1 MNRKK
6 LISAVDNALMRHTAS
21 IRAKESDVIAS
32 VASPVTH
39 PSQTK
44 VPGVI
49 SNKALYSRCNVTPLS
64 TRVNWFRW
72 RMLGHVLRG
81 AEDSPAYLSMLFAIN
96 SDINFKGRL
105 GRPSIN
111 LLDVIRKDLV
121 RKNINNAL
129 RSTTEFENLRF
140 MALDRKS
147 WKDLEQL

>member
-49 SNKALYSRCNVTPLS
+49 SNKEAHSCVIEPNVQCVHCGYCES
-64 TRVNWFRW
+64 
-72 RMLGHVLRG
+72 LGH
-81 AEDSPAYLSMLFAIN
+81 
-96 SDINFKGRL
+96 
-105 GRPSIN
+105 
-111 LLDVIRKDLV
+111 
-121 RKNINNAL
+121 
-129 RSTTEFENLRF
+129 
-140 MALDRKS
+140 
-147 WKDLEQL
+147 